1 MFLSNAGSST
11 AWLLPSSYPDFV
23 RGVEGSNPRDISLEE
38 LQIYGEANVALTEE
52 GSATDAITLNLHT
65 IQVGERERICVCVG
79 VCVCVCVCARVRV
92 RMCMCVLSLIH
103 ISEPTRPP

>member
-1 MFLSNAGSST
+1 MLFLSNAGSST

-52 GSATDAITLNLHT
+52 GSATDAIALNLHT
-65 IQVGERERICVCVG
+65 IQVGGSGGGETDRQRQ
-79 VCVCVCVCARVRV
+79 RV
-92 RMCMCVLSLIH
+92 
-103 ISEPTRPP
+103 